1 MKREGGKINLRTM
14 VKAGF
19 LVAISIVMT
28 RFAYIMVPLAGVS
41 ALRISFGDVPLMM
54 SGFMFGPL
62 VGGLTGLAA
71 DIIGFLINPQGPYHP
86 GFTLSSILWGVIPG
100 LFMYMYGNKGSYES
114 KFSFKKILLAVA
126 VTAAIISLGLNT
138 YWLSNL
144 YGKGFFI
151 LLPTRIVA
159 ALLSIPLHS
168 LIIKYLL
175 KYLKNYASAN

>member
-1 MKREGGKINLRTM
+1 M

-41 ALRISFGDVPLMM
+41 ALRISFGDVPLIM
-54 SGFMFGPL
+54 SGFMFGPV

-100 LFMYMYGNKGSYES
+100 LWMLLWIKRTSFEERY
-114 KFSFKKILLAVA
+114 SFKKILLAVA
-126 VTAAIISLGLNT
+126 TTAAIVSLGLNT

-151 LLPTRIVA
+151 LLPTRILA
-159 ALLSIPLHS
+159 TIISIPIHS
-168 LIIKYLL
+168 ALIKYLMKFL
-175 KYLKNYASAN
+175 RGFMD

>member
-1 MKREGGKINLRTM
+1 MNKKSRISVRTM

-41 ALRISFGDVPLMM
+41 ALRISFGDLPLML
-54 SGFMFGPL
+54 SGMMFGPL

-71 DIIGFLINPQGPYHP
+71 DLIGFLINPQGPYHP

-100 LFMYMYGNKGSYES
+100 IIMYTLRGKKGYD
-114 KFSFKKILLAVA
+114 KLFSFKNILIA
-126 VTAAIISLGLNT
+126 VTVVTIVVSLGLNT

-144 YGKGFFI
+144 FGKGFI
-151 LLPTRIVA
+151 VLLPTRVLA
-159 ALLSIPLHS
+159 ALISIPLNA
-168 LIIKYLL
+168 IILKSLL
-175 KYLKNYASAN
+175 KYLKGFID

>member
-1 MKREGGKINLRTM
+1 M

-28 RFAYIMVPLAGVS
+28 RFAYIMVPLAGVQ

-54 SGFMFGPL
+54 SGFMFGPV
-62 VGGLTGLAA
+62 VGGMTGLAA

-100 LFMYMYGNKGSYES
+100 LWMLLWS
-114 KFSFKKILLAVA
+114 KRTSFEERYSLKKILLAVA
-126 VTAAIISLGLNT
+126 TTAAIISLGLNT

-151 LLPTRIVA
+151 LLPPRILA
-159 ALLSIPLHS
+159 TIISIPIHS
-168 LIIKYLL
+168 ALIKYLL
-175 KYLKNYASAN
+175 KFLRGFMD

>member
-1 MKREGGKINLRTM
+1 MNKKKKMDVRIM

-41 ALRISFGDVPLMM
+41 ALRISFGELPLML
-54 SGFMFGPL
+54 SGMIFGPL

-100 LFMYMYGNKGSYES
+100 IIMYALKGKKGYD
-114 KFSFKKILLAVA
+114 KLFSFKNIFLAVA
-126 VTAAIISLGLNT
+126 VVTIVVSLGLNT

-144 YGKGFFI
+144 FGRGFI
-151 LLPTRIVA
+151 VLLPTRFLA
-159 ALLSIPLHS
+159 AIISIPLNA
-168 LIIKYLL
+168 IILKYLL
-175 KYLKNYASAN
+175 KYLKGFIY